1 MKIYIL
7 IIFLYGLSI
16 AAEPFIGLSEQ
27 VKNVLPS
34 IVKIKVQKSEP
45 SGDENELTAGDS
57 GGSGFILDNNS
68 HIVTNAH
75 VIGDA
80 KKIAIIDYQNNEY
93 SAVLVAKDDK
103 TDIALLKSTAFNAP
117 SLLENNSTVSPG
129 DGAFAI
135 GSPFSL
141 GHSVSYGI
149 VGAINRFLPNYP
161 YIHFIQIDAA
171 INPGNSGGPLFNQ
184 QGELIGMVST
194 YFSKQGSYTNIAFAI
209 PISDIHRIAAH
220 LIEEKKITRG
230 YLGAEL
236 LSSERIS
243 RKLGQKTSVF
253 VSRVEPNSPA
263 QESGLRTGD
272 LIIGFNAI
280 LLNDAGELHR
290 YLEQSRPN
298 EIVTLTVIRERQRQ
312 NITIKLGSIPAQ
324 KKETIN
330 AGTAD
335 SSEKLGLI
343 LREEN
348 SEVEVIFSYGMAKM
362 VGINPKDRIK
372 EINGAEIRSI
382 QEFNGQ
388 LAKLKEGEIAL
399 VKIKRENSTFIVPIG
414 NKTALKVYSTQ
425 N

>member
-45 SGDENELTAGDS
+45 TGDENELTAGDS

-161 YIHFIQIDAA
+161 YIRFIQIDAA

-209 PISDIHRIAAH
+209 PIADIHRIATH

-382 QEFNGQ
+382 QEFNTQ
-388 LAKLKEGEIAL
+388 LSKLKEGEIAL
-399 VKIKRENSTFIVPIG
+399 VKIKRESSTLVLPIG

>member
-161 YIHFIQIDAA
+161 YIRFIQIDAA

-209 PISDIHRIAAH
+209 PIADIHRIAAH

-243 RKLGQKTSVF
+243 RKFGQKTSVF

-298 EIVTLTVIRERQRQ
+298 EIVTLTVIREKQRQ

-330 AGTAD
+330 AGTMD
-335 SSEKLGLI
+335 NSEKLGLI

-348 SEVEVIFSYGMAKM
+348 SEVEVIFSYSIGKII
-362 VGINPKDRIK
+362 GINPKDRIK
-372 EINGAEIRSI
+372 EINGVEIRSI
-382 QEFNGQ
+382 QEFNTQ
-388 LAKLKEGEIAL
+388 LSKLKEGEIAL
-399 VKIKRENSTFIVPIG
+399 VKIKRESSTLVLPIG

>member
-161 YIHFIQIDAA
+161 YIRFIQIDAA

-209 PISDIHRIAAH
+209 PIADIHRIATH

-280 LLNDAGELHR
+280 PLNDAGELHR

-298 EIVTLTVIRERQRQ
+298 EIVTLTVIREKQRQ

-382 QEFNGQ
+382 QEFNTQ
-388 LAKLKEGEIAL
+388 LSKLKEGEIAL
-399 VKIKRENSTFIVPIG
+399 VKIKRESSTLVLPIG

>member
-7 IIFLYGLSI
+7 IVFVYNLVMAS
-16 AAEPFIGLSEQ
+16 EPFISVSEQ
-27 VKNVLPS
+27 VKSVLPS

-93 SAVLVAKDDK
+93 SAVLIAKDDK
-103 TDIALLKSTAFNAP
+103 TDIAVLKSTAFNAP
-117 SLLENNSTVSPG
+117 VLSESNESSASG
-129 DGAFAI
+129 DGVFAI

-149 VGAINRFLPNYP
+149 VSAINRFLPNYP
-161 YIHFIQIDAA
+161 YIRFIQIDAA
-171 INPGNSGGPLFNQ
+171 INPGNSGGPLLNQ
-184 QGELIGMVST
+184 RGELIGMVST

-230 YLGAEL
+230 YFGAEL

-272 LIIGFNAI
+272 LIVGFNEI
-280 LLNDAGELHR
+280 LLNDGGEFYR

-298 EIVTLTVIRERQRQ
+298 EIVTLSVIRERQRK

-324 KKETIN
+324 KKEIFN
-330 AGTAD
+330 AGTTD
-335 SSEKLGLI
+335 NSEKLGLI
-343 LREEN
+343 LREDN
-348 SEVEVIFSYGMAKM
+348 PEVEVIYSYGMAKM

-372 EINGAEIRSI
+372 EINSAEIRSI
-382 QEFNGQ
+382 QELNAQ

-399 VKIKRENSTFIVPIG
+399 VKVKRENSTFIVPIG
-414 NKTALKVYSTQ
+414 NKIALKAYSSQ